1 MCAPIPAP
9 GRNELPGPPGRDG
22 LPRAAEVRYLSVLI
36 LIMIV
41 PVVAMAIAL
50 ERYIRRG
57 MLIGAVKG

>member
-1 MCAPIPAP
+1 MLSIADTQA
-9 GRNELPGPPGRDG
+9 LPLLIATRGPQWW
-22 LPRAAEVRYLSVLI
+22 YMSVLI
-36 LIMIV
+36 LIMVV

>member
-1 MCAPIPAP
+1 M
-9 GRNELPGPPGRDG
+9 
-22 LPRAAEVRYLSVLI
+22 SVLI

-41 PVVAMAIAL
+41 PAVAL